1 MKKIIEK
8 KLSDV
13 VNKLYS
19 VENIIFEVD
28 VPKNF
33 EHGDFTSNIALK
45 LSGVLK
51 KNPKVLAEEIIQ
63 NLQDEIIQKTVTAGP
78 GFINFF
84 VSKTFFHDYLRNI
97 LTNEDAF
104 KLKDGKNKKFQVEFV
119 SANPTGPLHI
129 GHGRGAAYGD
139 SLVRILSAVGY
150 DVQRE
155 YYVNDAGNQMNNL
168 ALSIYSRCMELLGK
182 TVDFPADGYK
192 GEYIYDIS
200 KKIIDTKKEAFL
212 EMSYE
217 DAVDLCFKIGV
228 KEITD
233 CIDNDLNNFGVSF
246 DNWFSEKSLYTSGD
260 VEQTIVELKTLGKA
274 YESEGALWFKS
285 MDYGDDKDRVLV
297 RSNGEHTYFASD
309 IAYHRNKFKRGFEYV
324 VNVWGADHHGYVKRL
339 KSAVNAIGVNEE
351 NLDIRLVQ
359 MVSLIQGGEKISMST
374 RAGTFVELKW
384 LIDEVGKDAARY
396 FYIMRDINSQLEFD
410 IDLAKSRSSE
420 NPVYYIQYAHARVCS
435 ILRNAHEKQI
445 KYHVGQNFELLIG
458 TSEIDVIKKIYD
470 FTSVLSTAAHFREP
484 HRIPYY
490 LQELA
495 AIFHN
500 YYKNNQIL
508 IEDNTEKTGA
518 RISLCMGVAKVIKF
532 GLSLIGVDAPE
543 KM

>member
-8 KLSDV
+8 KLSDIV
-13 VNKLYS
+13 YKLYQL
-19 VENIIFEVD
+19 ENIAFDVE

-45 LSGVLK
+45 LSGILK
-51 KNPKVLAEEIIQ
+51 KNPRVVA
-63 NLQDEIIQKTVTAGP
+63 DEIIKNIHDELIEKNETAGP

-84 VSKTFFHDYLRNI
+84 VSKTYFHNFLKNVLFDNEALR
-97 LTNEDAF
+97 LR
-104 KLKDGKNKKFQVEFV
+104 DGKSKKFQVEFV

-129 GHGRGAAYGD
+129 GHGRGSAYGD
-139 SLVRILSAVGY
+139 SLARILDAVGY

-168 ALSIYSRCMELLGK
+168 ALSIYARCMELLGK
-182 TVDFPADGYK
+182 DAKFPEDGYR

-200 KKIIDTKKEAFL
+200 KKIISEKKESFL
-212 EMSYE
+212 QIPYDE
-217 DAVDLCFKIGV
+217 AVAICFKRGV
-228 KEITD
+228 EDITES
-233 CIDNDLNNFGVSF
+233 IDNDLKDFGVSF

-260 VEQTIVELKTLGKA
+260 VEQTIAELKTLNRA
-274 YESEGALWFKS
+274 YESEGALWFRS
-285 MDYGDDKDRVLV
+285 TDYGDDKDRVLI
-297 RSNGEHTYFASD
+297 RSNGEYTYFASD
-309 IAYHRNKFKRGFEYV
+309 IAYHRNKFKRGFEHV

-339 KSAVNAIGVNEE
+339 KSAVNAIGLNDE

-359 MVSLIQGGEKISMST
+359 MVSLIQNGEKISMST
-374 RAGTFVELKW
+374 RAGKFVELRW

-410 IDLAKSRSSE
+410 IDLAKSKSSE

-435 ILRNAHEKQI
+435 ILRNAAEKGI
-445 KYHVGQNFELLIG
+445 SYNLGENLDLLTE
-458 TSEIDVIKKIYD
+458 TSEIDLIKKIYE
-470 FTSVLSTAAHFREP
+470 FTTILRAAAQFREP
-484 HRIPYY
+484 HRVPYY

-495 AIFHN
+495 ALFHN
-500 YYKNNQIL
+500 YYKNNQIV
-508 IEDNTEKTGA
+508 IENDINKTNA
-518 RISLCMGVAKVIKF
+518 RISLCEGVAKTVKF